1 LSRPLKKS
9 AVLVASCWLCPG
21 LLAGIAP
28 IAAAQEGSAPQA
40 ETEIEASGG
49 ETVNNGE
56 DGIVDPSTHPG
67 HPTRASAGGAEY
79 ERPDHPGIFSWSP
92 ASLIIPPVQ
101 EGTDWLSE
109 NARLDLSFRAAF
121 GFQQATTGPGKRTA
135 ASQDYRVAAL
145 FRAINWEED
154 KKGWAGNVYARF
166 EFRDKIGDIAP
177 YFLNTQIGALATTTY
192 GQDEHAPAIVQL
204 YWEQFMFDGAFRL
217 RVGKLDPDDYF
228 NLGRFADDYRYF
240 NHTLFSAFPAS
251 NHPSGGLGFNLQWYA
266 SPEWTV
272 TAGLSDVQ
280 GRKTLSGFD
289 TFFGDGDFFYGLDV
303 TYSPEIDGLGR
314 GNYRVGVEYRDA
326 VPDEDRPED
335 ATAYFNID
343 QEVVDDLAPFL
354 RFSWSTG
361 RSTGVKYSLGTG
373 IGIDNPFGRQGDA
386 FGIGS
391 GIVVAND
398 DDVANDIEIPNEI
411 FYRWQV
417 TSNIQGTIGYQIIVN
432 PVNNPDEDVIGIF
445 QARWVIDF

>member
-1 LSRPLKKS
+1 M
-9 AVLVASCWLCPG
+9 VDD
-21 LLAGIAP
+21 
-28 IAAAQEGSAPQA
+28 
-40 ETEIEASGG
+40 
-49 ETVNNGE
+49 GE
-56 DGIVDPSTHPG
+56 DGVVNPATHPG

-101 EGTDWLSE
+101 EGTEWLSE
-109 NARLDLSFRAAF
+109 NARLDVSFRAAF
-121 GFQQATTGPGKRTA
+121 GFQQATSGPGNRTA

-145 FRAINWEED
+145 FRAINWEEG
-154 KKGWAGNVYARF
+154 KQGWAGNVYTRF

-204 YWEQFMFDGAFRL
+204 YWEQFLFDGAFRL

-240 NHTLFSAFPAS
+240 DHTLFSAFPAS

-266 SPEWTV
+266 SEEWTV

-289 TFFGDGDFFYGLDV
+289 TFFGDGDFFYGL
-303 TYSPEIDGLGR
+303 GR
-314 GNYRVGVEYRDA
+314 HLLARDQGIRPGQLPRRHRVPRRCPREGPTGGRDRLLQCG
-326 VPDEDRPED
+326 PGDRRRRGSVS
-335 ATAYFNID
+335 ANID
-343 QEVVDDLAPFL
+343 
-354 RFSWSTG
+354 WSTG
-361 RSTGVKYSLGTG
+361 RSTGVEVLARRRHSAST
-373 IGIDNPFGRQGDA
+373 IPFNRQGDA

-398 DDVANDIEIPNEI
+398 KNTANDMEIPTEI
-411 FYRWQV
+411 FYRWQL
-417 TSNIQGTIGYQIIVN
+417 TERHPGARSGYQIIIDPGEQSGRGRDRSLRGPIGRRLLTPRNASSTRRVFN
-432 PVNNPDEDVIGIF
+432 TSDEKRQDEHKEMD
-445 QARWVIDF
+445 RCSSSW